1 MTSKQT
7 CVADAEARVVLPTGF
22 ANATLIVEQ
31 LSDVEVRIR
40 KKDAI
45 EGDETEFAE
54 ERMTT
59 LSDRDRD
66 RFLQLLEDPPEPNA
80 ALRKAMAEHPER
92 HG

>member
-1 MTSKQT
+1 MTTKET
-7 CVADAEARVVLPTGF
+7 CVADAKARVVLPTGF

-40 KKDAI
+40 KAGTI
-45 EGDETEFAE
+45 PGDETQFAE

-66 RFLQLLEDPPEPNA
+66 RFLHLLENPPAPNA
-80 ALRKAMAEHPER
+80 ALRKAIAEHR
-92 HG
+92 RKHG